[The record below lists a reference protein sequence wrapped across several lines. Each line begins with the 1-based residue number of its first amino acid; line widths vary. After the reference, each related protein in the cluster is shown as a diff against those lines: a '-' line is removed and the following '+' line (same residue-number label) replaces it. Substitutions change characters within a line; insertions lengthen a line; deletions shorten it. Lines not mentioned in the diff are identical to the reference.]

1 MCGAKDG
8 DFNLSSTALQRSH
21 VTLHHLYRYWRT
33 PVQPET
39 ESSAENPEVVT
50 DTPAATGTSEAASNL
65 LLLSP
70 IEARLLGCLVEKAA
84 TTPEVYP
91 LTLNAA
97 QLACN
102 QKTNRDP
109 LMNLEPGAVGHAL
122 REMEDKGLVKVV
134 HNSRALRYEH
144 RIDSAYTVTTRQ
156 RALLCVML
164 LRGPQT
170 LAELHTRTER
180 LAQFPDLDE
189 VRSTLDRLAQR
200 SPALVVRL
208 GRGPGQREDRYMH
221 LLCGPVSAEQWN
233 SAAASSPS
241 SRNSGLED
249 RVDQLERTVE
259 ELRSEIAELRSAA
272 ALRGE

>member
-1 MCGAKDG
+1 MDVALDRA
-8 DFNLSSTALQRSH
+8 STAVATENSAH
-21 VTLHHLYRYWRT
+21 ALHWRIFIAT
-33 PVQPET
+33 RRIPVQTETESGAENPEAGPATAADET
-39 ESSAENPEVVT
+39 ESS
-50 DTPAATGTSEAASNL
+50 L

-144 RIDSAYTVTTRQ
+144 RIDSAYTLTTRQ

-180 LAQFPDLDE
+180 LAQFPDLEE

-249 RVDQLERTVE
+249 RVDQLERALE

-272 ALRGE
+272 AARGE